1 MNQVNLTGRLA
12 RDVEVRYIQSG
23 KAVGSGTI
31 AVTRRFKN
39 AEGNTESDFIQYVV
53 WGKSA
58 ETLSQYTSK
67 GTLIALTGSWQTRS
81 YEKNDGTRVYVNELN
96 VENFDFLEKK
106 SDSQQ
111 STLKTQAPDPS
122 ANQGHQNKFAGSG
135 NTEIDISDDDL
146 PF

>member
-1 MNQVNLTGRLA
+1 MNQVNLTGRLTK
-12 RDVEVRYIQSG
+12 DVEVRYTQSG

-39 AEGNTESDFIQYVV
+39 ADGNTDSDFIQYVV

-58 ETLSQYTSK
+58 EILSQYTSK
-67 GTLIALTGSWQTRS
+67 GTLVALTGSWQTRS
-81 YEKNDGTRVYVNELN
+81 YEKDDGTRVYVNELN

-111 STLKTQAPDPS
+111 SAPKTQTPDPF
-122 ANQGHQNKFAGSG
+122 ANQGNKP
-135 NTEIDISDDDL
+135 NELDISDDDL

>member
-1 MNQVNLTGRLA
+1 MNQVNLTGRLTK
-12 RDVEVRYIQSG
+12 DVEVRYTQSG

-81 YEKNDGTRVYVNELN
+81 YEKDDGTRVYVNELN

-111 STLKTQAPDPS
+111 SAPKSQAPDPF
-122 ANQGHQNKFAGSG
+122 ANQGNKP
-135 NTEIDISDDDL
+135 NELDISDDDL

>member
-1 MNQVNLTGRLA
+1 MNQVNLTGRLTK
-12 RDVEVRYIQSG
+12 DVEVRYTQSG

-81 YEKNDGTRVYVNELN
+81 YEKDDGTRVYVNELN

-111 STLKTQAPDPS
+111 SAPKSQAPNPFS
-122 ANQGHQNKFAGSG
+122 NQGNKP
-135 NTEIDISDDDL
+135 NKLDISDDDL

>member
-1 MNQVNLTGRLA
+1 MNQVNLTGRLTK
-12 RDVEVRYIQSG
+12 DVEVRYTQSG

-39 AEGNTESDFIQYVV
+39 ADGNTDSDFIQYVV

-58 ETLSQYTSK
+58 EILSQYTSK
-67 GTLIALTGSWQTRS
+67 GTLVALTGSWQTRS
-81 YEKNDGTRVYVNELN
+81 YEKDDGTRVYVNELN

-106 SDSQQ
+106 NDSQQ
-111 STLKTQAPDPS
+111 SALKSQAPNPF
-122 ANQGHQNKFAGSG
+122 ANQGNKP
-135 NTEIDISDDDL
+135 IDIDPNDL

>member
-1 MNQVNLTGRLA
+1 MNQVNLTGRLT
-12 RDVEVRYIQSG
+12 RDVEVRYTQSG
-23 KAVGSGTI
+23 KTVGSGTI

-39 AEGNTESDFIQYVV
+39 ADGNADSDFIQYVV

-58 ETLSQYTSK
+58 EILSQYTSK
-67 GTLIALTGSWQTRS
+67 GTLVALTGSWQTRS
-81 YEKNDGTRVYVNELN
+81 YEKDDGTRVYVNELN
-96 VENFDFLEKK
+96 IENFDFLEKK

-111 STLKTQAPDPS
+111 SAPKTQAPDQF
-122 ANQGHQNKFAGSG
+122 ANQGNQKKFAGNG

>member
-1 MNQVNLTGRLA
+1 MNQVNLTGRLTK
-12 RDVEVRYIQSG
+12 DVEVRYTQSG

-81 YEKNDGTRVYVNELN
+81 YEKDDGTRVYVNELN

-111 STLKTQAPDPS
+111 SAPKSQAPDPF
-122 ANQGHQNKFAGSG
+122 ANQGNKP
-135 NTEIDISDDDL
+135 NKLDISDDDL
-146 PF
+146 PFD

>member
-1 MNQVNLTGRLA
+1 MNQVNLTGRLTK
-12 RDVEVRYIQSG
+12 DVEVRYTQSG

-39 AEGNTESDFIQYVV
+39 ADGNTDSDFIQYVV

-58 ETLSQYTSK
+58 EILSQYTSK
-67 GTLIALTGSWQTRS
+67 GTLVALTGSWQTRS
-81 YEKNDGTRVYVNELN
+81 YEKDDGTRVYVNELN

-111 STLKTQAPDPS
+111 STPKSQAPNPF
-122 ANQGHQNKFAGSG
+122 ANQGNQNKFAGSG

>member
-1 MNQVNLTGRLA
+1 MNQVNLTGRLTK
-12 RDVEVRYIQSG
+12 DVEVRYTQSG
-23 KAVGSGTI
+23 KTVGSGTI

-39 AEGNTESDFIQYVV
+39 ADGNTDSDFIQYVV

-58 ETLSQYTSK
+58 EILSQYTSK
-67 GTLIALTGSWQTRS
+67 GTLVALTGSWQTRS
-81 YEKNDGTRVYVNELN
+81 YEKDDGTRVYVNELN

-111 STLKTQAPDPS
+111 SAPKSQAPDPF
-122 ANQGHQNKFAGSG
+122 ANQGNKP
-135 NTEIDISDDDL
+135 NELDILEDDL

>member
-1 MNQVNLTGRLA
+1 MNQVNLTGRLTK
-12 RDVEVRYIQSG
+12 DVEVRYTQSG

-58 ETLSQYTSK
+58 EILSQYTSK

-81 YEKNDGTRVYVNELN
+81 YEKDDGTRVYVNELN

-111 STLKTQAPDPS
+111 SAPKSQAPDPF
-122 ANQGHQNKFAGSG
+122 ANQGNKP
-135 NTEIDISDDDL
+135 NKLDISDDDL

>member
-1 MNQVNLTGRLA
+1 RLTK
-12 RDVEVRYIQSG
+12 DVEVRYTQSG

-81 YEKNDGTRVYVNELN
+81 YEKDDGTRVYVNELN

-111 STLKTQAPDPS
+111 SAPKSQAPDPF
-122 ANQGHQNKFAGSG
+122 ANQGNKP
-135 NTEIDISDDDL
+135 NELDISDDDL

>member
-1 MNQVNLTGRLA
+1 MNQVNLTGRLTK
-12 RDVEVRYIQSG
+12 DVEVRYTQSG

-39 AEGNTESDFIQYVV
+39 ADGNTDSDFIQYVV

-58 ETLSQYTSK
+58 EILSQYTSK
-67 GTLIALTGSWQTRS
+67 GTLVALTGSWQTRS
-81 YEKNDGTRVYVNELN
+81 YEKDDGTRVYVNELN

-111 STLKTQAPDPS
+111 SAPKSQAPNPF
-122 ANQGHQNKFAGSG
+122 ANQGNKP
-135 NTEIDISDDDL
+135 NELDISDDDL

>member
-1 MNQVNLTGRLA
+1 MNQVNLTGRLTK
-12 RDVEVRYIQSG
+12 DVEVRYTQSG

-39 AEGNTESDFIQYVV
+39 ADGNTDSDFIQYVV

-58 ETLSQYTSK
+58 EILSQYTSK
-67 GTLIALTGSWQTRS
+67 GTLVALTGSWQTRS
-81 YEKNDGTRVYVNELN
+81 YQKDDGTRVYVNELN

-111 STLKTQAPDPS
+111 SSPKSQAPNPFAS
-122 ANQGHQNKFAGSG
+122 QGNKP
-135 NTEIDISDDDL
+135 IDIDPNDL

>member
-1 MNQVNLTGRLA
+1 MNQVNLTGRLTK
-12 RDVEVRYIQSG
+12 DVEVRYTQSG

-39 AEGNTESDFIQYVV
+39 ADGNTDSDFIQYVV

-58 ETLSQYTSK
+58 EILSQYTSK
-67 GTLIALTGSWQTRS
+67 GTLVALTGSWQTRS
-81 YEKNDGTRVYVNELN
+81 YEKDDGTRVYVNELN

-111 STLKTQAPDPS
+111 SAPKTQAPDPF
-122 ANQGHQNKFAGSG
+122 ANQGNKS
-135 NTEIDISDDDL
+135 NELDISDDDL

>member
-1 MNQVNLTGRLA
+1 MNQVNLTGRLT
-12 RDVEVRYIQSG
+12 RDVEVRYTQSG

-39 AEGNTESDFIQYVV
+39 AEGNTDSDFIQYVV

-81 YEKNDGTRVYVNELN
+81 YEKDDGTRVYVNELN

-111 STLKTQAPDPS
+111 SAPKSQAPNPF
-122 ANQGHQNKFAGSG
+122 ANQGNKP
-135 NTEIDISDDDL
+135 NELDISDDDL

>member
-1 MNQVNLTGRLA
+1 MNQVNLTGRLTK
-12 RDVEVRYIQSG
+12 DVEVRYTQSG

-39 AEGNTESDFIQYVV
+39 AEGNTDSDFIQYVV

-58 ETLSQYTSK
+58 EILSQYTSK
-67 GTLIALTGSWQTRS
+67 GTLVALTGSWQTRS
-81 YEKNDGTRVYVNELN
+81 YEKDDGTRVYVNELN

-111 STLKTQAPDPS
+111 STPKTQAPDPF
-122 ANQGHQNKFAGSG
+122 ANQGNQNKFAGSG
-135 NTEIDISDDDL
+135 NTEVDISDDDL

>member
-1 MNQVNLTGRLA
+1 MNQVNLTGRLTK
-12 RDVEVRYIQSG
+12 DVEVRYTQSG

-81 YEKNDGTRVYVNELN
+81 YEKDDGTRVYVNELN

-111 STLKTQAPDPS
+111 SAPKSQAPDPF
-122 ANQGHQNKFAGSG
+122 ANQGNKP
-135 NTEIDISDDDL
+135 NKLDISDDDL

>member
-1 MNQVNLTGRLA
+1 MNQVNLTGRLTK
-12 RDVEVRYIQSG
+12 DVEVRYTQSG
-23 KAVGSGTI
+23 KAVGGGTI

-39 AEGNTESDFIQYVV
+39 ADGNTDSDFIQYVV

-58 ETLSQYTSK
+58 EILSQYTSK
-67 GTLIALTGSWQTRS
+67 GTLVALTGSWQTRS
-81 YEKNDGTRVYVNELN
+81 YEKDDGTRVYVNELN

-111 STLKTQAPDPS
+111 SAPKTQAPNQF
-122 ANQGHQNKFAGSG
+122 ANQGNKS
-135 NTEIDISDDDL
+135 NELDISDDDL

>member
-1 MNQVNLTGRLA
+1 MNQVNLTGRLTK
-12 RDVEVRYIQSG
+12 DVEVRYTQSG

-39 AEGNTESDFIQYVV
+39 ADGNTDSDFIQYVV

-58 ETLSQYTSK
+58 EILSQYTSK

-81 YEKNDGTRVYVNELN
+81 YEKDGGTRVYVNELN

-111 STLKTQAPDPS
+111 SAPKSQAPDPF
-122 ANQGHQNKFAGSG
+122 ANSG
-135 NTEIDISDDDL
+135 NKPNELDISDDDL

>member
-1 MNQVNLTGRLA
+1 MNQVNLTGRITK
-12 RDVEVRYIQSG
+12 DVEVRYTQSG

-81 YEKNDGTRVYVNELN
+81 YEKDDGTRVYVNELN

-111 STLKTQAPDPS
+111 SAPKSQAPDPF
-122 ANQGHQNKFAGSG
+122 ANQGNKP
-135 NTEIDISDDDL
+135 NEPDISDDDL

>member
-1 MNQVNLTGRLA
+1 MNQVNLTGRLTK
-12 RDVEVRYIQSG
+12 DVEVRYTQSG

-39 AEGNTESDFIQYVV
+39 ADGNTDSDFIQYVV

-58 ETLSQYTSK
+58 EILSQYTSK
-67 GTLIALTGSWQTRS
+67 GTLVALTGSWQTRS
-81 YEKNDGTRVYVNELN
+81 YEKDNGTRVYVNELN

-111 STLKTQAPDPS
+111 SAPKSQAPDPF
-122 ANQGHQNKFAGSG
+122 ANQGNKP
-135 NTEIDISDDDL
+135 NELDISDDDL

>member
-1 MNQVNLTGRLA
+1 MNQVNLTGRLTK
-12 RDVEVRYIQSG
+12 DVEVRYTQSG

-39 AEGNTESDFIQYVV
+39 AEGNTKSDFIQYVV

-67 GTLIALTGSWQTRS
+67 GTLVALTGSWQTRS
-81 YEKNDGTRVYVNELN
+81 YEKDDGTRVYVNELN

-111 STLKTQAPDPS
+111 SAPKSQAPNPF
-122 ANQGHQNKFAGSG
+122 ANQGNKP
-135 NTEIDISDDDL
+135 NELDISDDDL

>member
-1 MNQVNLTGRLA
+1 MNQVNLTGRLTK
-12 RDVEVRYIQSG
+12 DVEVRYTQSG
-23 KAVGSGTI
+23 KAIGSGTI

-39 AEGNTESDFIQYVV
+39 ADGNTDSDFIQYVV

-58 ETLSQYTSK
+58 EILSQYTSK
-67 GTLIALTGSWQTRS
+67 GTLVALTGSWQTRS
-81 YEKNDGTRVYVNELN
+81 YEKDDGTRVYVNELN

-111 STLKTQAPDPS
+111 STPKSQAPDPF
-122 ANQGHQNKFAGSG
+122 ANQGNQNKFAGSG

>member
-1 MNQVNLTGRLA
+1 MNQVNLTGRLTK
-12 RDVEVRYIQSG
+12 DVEVRYTQSG

-81 YEKNDGTRVYVNELN
+81 YEKDDGTRVYVNELN

-111 STLKTQAPDPS
+111 SAPKSQAPNPF
-122 ANQGHQNKFAGSG
+122 ANQGNQNKFSGSG
-135 NTEIDISDDDL
+135 NTEIGISDEDL

>member
-1 MNQVNLTGRLA
+1 MNQVNLTGRLTK
-12 RDVEVRYIQSG
+12 DVEVRYTQSG
-23 KAVGSGTI
+23 KAVGSGAI

-58 ETLSQYTSK
+58 EILSQYTSK
-67 GTLIALTGSWQTRS
+67 GTLVALTGSWQTRS
-81 YEKNDGTRVYVNELN
+81 YEKDDGTRVYVNELN
-96 VENFDFLEKK
+96 VESFDFLEKK

-111 STLKTQAPDPS
+111 SAPKSQAPNPF
-122 ANQGHQNKFAGSG
+122 ANQGNQNKFAGSG
-135 NTEIDISDDDL
+135 NSEIDISDDDL

>member
-1 MNQVNLTGRLA
+1 MNQVNLTGRLTK
-12 RDVEVRYIQSG
+12 DVEVRYTQSG
-23 KAVGSGTI
+23 KAVGGGTI

-39 AEGNTESDFIQYVV
+39 ADGNTDSDFIQYVV

-58 ETLSQYTSK
+58 EILSQYTSK
-67 GTLIALTGSWQTRS
+67 GTLVALTGSWQTRS
-81 YEKNDGTRVYVNELN
+81 YEKDDGTRVYVNELN

-111 STLKTQAPDPS
+111 SAPKTQTPNPF
-122 ANQGHQNKFAGSG
+122 ANQGNKP
-135 NTEIDISDDDL
+135 IDIDPNDL

>member
-1 MNQVNLTGRLA
+1 MNQVNLTGRLTK
-12 RDVEVRYIQSG
+12 DVEVRYTQSG

-39 AEGNTESDFIQYVV
+39 ADGNTDGDFIQYVV

-58 ETLSQYTSK
+58 EILSQYTSK
-67 GTLIALTGSWQTRS
+67 GTLVALTGSWQTRS
-81 YEKNDGTRVYVNELN
+81 YEKDDGTRVYVNELN

-111 STLKTQAPDPS
+111 SAPKSQAPNPF
-122 ANQGHQNKFAGSG
+122 ANQGNQNKFAGSG
-135 NTEIDISDDDL
+135 NTEIDISAEDL

>member
-1 MNQVNLTGRLA
+1 MNQVNLTGRLT
-12 RDVEVRYIQSG
+12 RDVEVRYTQSG

-58 ETLSQYTSK
+58 EILSQYTSK

-81 YEKNDGTRVYVNELN
+81 YEKDDGTRVYVNELN

-111 STLKTQAPDPS
+111 SAPKTQVPDPF
-122 ANQGHQNKFAGSG
+122 ANQGNQNKFAGSG

>member
-1 MNQVNLTGRLA
+1 MNQVNLTGRLT
-12 RDVEVRYIQSG
+12 RDVEVRYTQSG

-31 AVTRRFKN
+31 AVMRRFKN

-67 GTLIALTGSWQTRS
+67 GTLVALTGSWQTRS
-81 YEKNDGTRVYVNELN
+81 YEKDDGSRVYVNELN

-111 STLKTQAPDPS
+111 SAPKTQARDPF
-122 ANQGHQNKFAGSG
+122 ANQGNQNKFAGSG
-135 NTEIDISDDDL
+135 NKEIDISDDDL

>member
-1 MNQVNLTGRLA
+1 MNQVNLTGRLTK
-12 RDVEVRYIQSG
+12 DVEVRYTQSG
-23 KAVGSGTI
+23 KTVGSGTI

-39 AEGNTESDFIQYVV
+39 ADGNTDSDFIQYVV

-58 ETLSQYTSK
+58 EILSQYTSK
-67 GTLIALTGSWQTRS
+67 GTLVALTGSWQTRS
-81 YEKNDGTRVYVNELN
+81 YEKDDGTRVYVNELN

-111 STLKTQAPDPS
+111 STPKSQAPNPF
-122 ANQGHQNKFAGSG
+122 ANQGNQNKFAGSG

>member
-1 MNQVNLTGRLA
+1 MNQVNLTGRLT
-12 RDVEVRYIQSG
+12 RDVEVRYTQSG

-58 ETLSQYTSK
+58 EILSQYTSK
-67 GTLIALTGSWQTRS
+67 GTLIALAGSWQTRN
-81 YEKNDGTRVYVNELN
+81 YEKDDGTRVYVNELN

-106 SDSQQ
+106 SDGLQSAPKSQ
-111 STLKTQAPDPS
+111 TPDPFAS
-122 ANQGHQNKFAGSG
+122 QGSQNKFAGSG

>member
-1 MNQVNLTGRLA
+1 MNQVNLTGRLTK
-12 RDVEVRYIQSG
+12 DVEVRYTQSG

-58 ETLSQYTSK
+58 EILSQYTSK
-67 GTLIALTGSWQTRS
+67 GTLVALTGSWQTRS
-81 YEKNDGTRVYVNELN
+81 YEKDDGTRVYVNELN

-111 STLKTQAPDPS
+111 SAPKSQAPDPF
-122 ANQGHQNKFAGSG
+122 ANQGNKP
-135 NTEIDISDDDL
+135 NELDISDDDL

>member
-1 MNQVNLTGRLA
+1 MNQVNLTGRLTK
-12 RDVEVRYIQSG
+12 DVEVRYTQSG

-39 AEGNTESDFIQYVV
+39 ADGNTDSDFIQYVV

-58 ETLSQYTSK
+58 EILSQYTSK
-67 GTLIALTGSWQTRS
+67 GTLVALTGSWQTRS
-81 YEKNDGTRVYVNELN
+81 YEKDDGTRVYVNELN

-111 STLKTQAPDPS
+111 SAPKSQAPNPF
-122 ANQGHQNKFAGSG
+122 ANQGNQNKFSGSG
-135 NTEIDISDDDL
+135 NTEIDISDEDL

>member
-1 MNQVNLTGRLA
+1 MNQVNLTGRLTK
-12 RDVEVRYIQSG
+12 DVEVRYTQSG

-39 AEGNTESDFIQYVV
+39 ADGNTDSDFIQYVV

-58 ETLSQYTSK
+58 EILSQYTSK
-67 GTLIALTGSWQTRS
+67 GTLVALTGSWQTRS
-81 YEKNDGTRVYVNELN
+81 YEKDDGTRVYVNELN

-111 STLKTQAPDPS
+111 SAPKSQAPDPF
-122 ANQGHQNKFAGSG
+122 ANQGNKP
-135 NTEIDISDDDL
+135 NELDISDDDL

>member
-1 MNQVNLTGRLA
+1 MNQVNLTGRLTK
-12 RDVEVRYIQSG
+12 DVEVRYTQSG

-39 AEGNTESDFIQYVV
+39 ADGNTDSDFIQYVV

-58 ETLSQYTSK
+58 EILSQYTSK
-67 GTLIALTGSWQTRS
+67 GTLVALTGSWQTRS
-81 YEKNDGTRVYVNELN
+81 YEKDDGTRVYVNELN

-111 STLKTQAPDPS
+111 SAPKTQTPNPF
-122 ANQGHQNKFAGSG
+122 ANQGNKP
-135 NTEIDISDDDL
+135 NELDISDDDL

>member
-1 MNQVNLTGRLA
+1 MNQVNLTGRLTK
-12 RDVEVRYIQSG
+12 DVEVRYTQSG

-39 AEGNTESDFIQYVV
+39 ADGNTDSDFIQYVV

-58 ETLSQYTSK
+58 EILSQYTSK
-67 GTLIALTGSWQTRS
+67 GTLVALTGSWQTRS
-81 YEKNDGTRVYVNELN
+81 YEKDDGTRVYVNELS

-111 STLKTQAPDPS
+111 SAPKTQTPDPF
-122 ANQGHQNKFAGSG
+122 ANQGNKP
-135 NTEIDISDDDL
+135 NELDISDDDL

>member
-1 MNQVNLTGRLA
+1 MNQVNLTGRLTK
-12 RDVEVRYIQSG
+12 DVEVRYTQSG

-39 AEGNTESDFIQYVV
+39 ADGNTDSDFIQYVV

-58 ETLSQYTSK
+58 EILSQYTSK
-67 GTLIALTGSWQTRS
+67 GTLVALTGSWQTRS
-81 YEKNDGTRVYVNELN
+81 YEKDDGTRVYVNELN

-111 STLKTQAPDPS
+111 SAPKTQAPNQF
-122 ANQGHQNKFAGSG
+122 ANQGNKSFD
-135 NTEIDISDDDL
+135 IDPNDL

>member
-1 MNQVNLTGRLA
+1 MNQVNLTGRLT
-12 RDVEVRYIQSG
+12 RDVEVRYTQSG

-39 AEGNTESDFIQYVV
+39 AEGNTESDFIQYAV

-58 ETLSQYTSK
+58 EILSQYTSK
-67 GTLIALTGSWQTRS
+67 GTLVALTGSWQTRS
-81 YEKNDGTRVYVNELN
+81 YEKDDGTRVYVNELN

-111 STLKTQAPDPS
+111 SAPKTQAPNPF
-122 ANQGHQNKFAGSG
+122 ANQGNQPS
-135 NTEIDISDDDL
+135 TPDISDDDL

>member
-1 MNQVNLTGRLA
+1 MNQVNLTGRLT
-12 RDVEVRYIQSG
+12 RDVEVRYTQSG

-39 AEGNTESDFIQYVV
+39 ADGNTDSDFIQYVV

-58 ETLSQYTSK
+58 EILSQYTSK
-67 GTLIALTGSWQTRS
+67 GTLVALTGSWQTRS
-81 YEKNDGTRVYVNELN
+81 YEKGDGTRVYVNELN

-106 SDSQQ
+106 SDGQQ
-111 STLKTQAPDPS
+111 SAQKSQAPNPF
-122 ANQGHQNKFAGSG
+122 ANQGNQNKFAGNG
-135 NTEIDISDDDL
+135 NTEIDISDADL

>member
-1 MNQVNLTGRLA
+1 MNQVNLTGRLT
-12 RDVEVRYIQSG
+12 RDVEVRYTQSG

-67 GTLIALTGSWQTRS
+67 GTLIAFSGSWQTRN
-81 YEKNDGTRVYVNELN
+81 YEKDDGTRVYVNELN

-111 STLKTQAPDPS
+111 SAPKSQAPDQFVNNGNRS
-122 ANQGHQNKFAGSG
+122 KFAGSG
-135 NTEIDISDDDL
+135 NTEVDISDDDL